1 MNFIPWGP
9 ASIQARGG
17 EGESARPART
27 YDVMRVS
34 ARRYL
39 STAHRTA
46 QVALSRKSPYVETA
60 HKVSGL
66 MLANHTCVA
75 QLFATTVMQYDRIRK
90 RNAFIDNSRKEPIFA
105 DNLDEFDNAR
115 EVVVN
120 LRDEYKAAESAD
132 YVSWGMNGGGAPPT
146 PSADES
152 GPAPLA
158 ANL

>member
-1 MNFIPWGP
+1 MGSLLW
-9 ASIQARGG
+9 
-17 EGESARPART
+17 
-27 YDVMRVS
+27 
-34 ARRYL
+34 
-39 STAHRTA
+39 HRTA

-75 QLFATTVMQYDRIRK
+75 QLFAKTVMQYDRIRK
-90 RNAFIDNSRKEPIFA
+90 RNAFIDNYRKEPIFA

-152 GPAPLA
+152 GPSPLA

>member
-1 MNFIPWGP
+1 MGTGEHP
-9 ASIQARGG
+9 G
-17 EGESARPART
+17 EGRRGRESARART
-27 YDVMRVS
+27 YDVRRVS
-34 ARRYL
+34 ARRDS

-75 QLFATTVMQYDRIRK
+75 QLFAKTVMQYDRIRK
-90 RNAFIDNSRKEPIFA
+90 RNAFIDNYRKEPIFA

-152 GPAPLA
+152 GPSPLA